1 VPGRYQFSL
10 PSRRIRDGWFRLSN
24 LDVTTTA
31 LLVLLGAASM
41 VWWAIDSMSL
51 ERLWFTGA
59 QVRSGEVWRLVTWPI
74 PNPPRDIWVVITLAF
89 FWFVGHAIEDRI
101 GRKQFT
107 ALLLATIVL
116 PAAIT
121 TALGMNRVGVG
132 GLSILGLGLLVVFAL
147 DNPNVPFFFG
157 IPAWV
162 IAAIYVALDV
172 LRYVGER
179 AYEALTL
186 ELLIIVVGLVSARQ
200 FGMVDQL
207 TFIPRLTRQGST
219 ASRPKRRPAKR
230 SSGGSKVVSGPW
242 APPTAPTHSPA
253 DEAELNRLLDKIN
266 DVGIDGLNRDEKSRL
281 NELSKKLRGR

>member
-1 VPGRYQFSL
+1 
-10 PSRRIRDGWFRLSN
+10 
-24 LDVTTTA
+24 
-31 LLVLLGAASM
+31 M
-41 VWWAIDSMSL
+41 
-51 ERLWFTGA
+51 
-59 QVRSGEVWRLVTWPI
+59 WRLVTWPI
-74 PNPPRDIWVVITLAF
+74 PNPPRDIWVVVTLAF

-101 GRKQFT
+101 GRKPFT
-107 ALLLATIVL
+107 VMLLSTIVL

-147 DNPNVPFFFG
+147 DNPNMPFFFG

-162 IAAIYVALDV
+162 IAAVYVALDV

-207 TFIPRLTRQGST
+207 TFIPRFTQGRST
-219 ASRPKRRPAKR
+219 TQRSKRRPAKK
-230 SSGGSKVVSGPW
+230 GAGATVVSGPW
-242 APPTAPTHSPA
+242 APPAAPAASPA

-266 DVGIDGLNRDEKSRL
+266 DVGIDGLSRSEKDRL